1 MGDISQITVQSAQKK
16 KFSDAVLNLNSISEC
31 LPRGERAQGVTLNFD
46 FAALGSEN
54 GVGIDVS
61 GGGGIFNAEFKR
73 VDMLWKP
80 ALDEGLDASGR
91 GRAGHDGRR
100 EC

>member
-1 MGDISQITVQSAQKK
+1 MLFLKPAMGCDFWSS
-16 KFSDAVLNLNSISEC
+16 

-46 FAALGSEN
+46 FAALGSGN
-54 GVGIDVS
+54 GVGIAVS
-61 GGGGIFNAEFKR
+61 GGGGICNAEIKR
-73 VDMLWKP
+73 VDMLWKS
-80 ALDEGLDASGR
+80 ALDESFDSSGR